1 MKNLW
6 NRYSYAIILV
16 ILSFGSALIIYF
28 QSNSFHKENY
38 VNITISEGDSLW
50 KIAEGYS
57 KTYSLS
63 NDQFISW
70 VKKHN
75 EIDGDRIYPG
85 EKIAIP
91 IKNNEVGA
99 KEFASAA
106 K

>member
-38 VNITISEGDSLW
+38 VNITIAEGDSLW
-50 KIAEGYS
+50 KIAKEYS
-57 KTYSLS
+57 QTSS
-63 NDQFISW
+63 FSHDQFISW

-75 EIDGDRIYPG
+75 QIEGDLIYPG

-91 IKNNEVGA
+91 VKNNEVGA